1 MVGLKFSKI
10 YINQIFLILSIFS
23 FNHPVFS
30 EIGNNLKTNNNELNI
45 NKTNNLTTDYF
56 NRYPFNDYIIGIGD
70 TVSIKVSD
78 IYPELSK
85 VVKIDNQG
93 KIDLPQL
100 KNLYVEGLTLE
111 ELTNL
116 LDQKYLSFIKYPDVS
131 SEIITYRPIR
141 VLVQGEVN
149 KPGLLSLKGSL
160 SINENSSLSLTNP
173 LSNGFSSRPGNSK
186 FNFFPT
192 LFDVIQKS
200 GGITQNSNLNEVQII
215 RKDTIS
221 NGGGYKSTT
230 INFENIFNGDFSKNV
245 RIYDGDQII
254 VKKNLN
260 PDFKAFTKAIS
271 SNLNSQTINVRVSG
285 KLAKNGTGG
294 SLELPRV
301 STLNDALFVS
311 GGVHPLKGPIKLIRF
326 NRDGTIERRSLR
338 FNPNAKRGSYKNPYL
353 QDFDVVFVSESI
365 FSNTS
370 TVLGE
375 IISPF
380 SQALSAYAIIEA
392 LGN

>member
-1 MVGLKFSKI
+1 MLGLKFSKI
-10 YINQIFLILSIFS
+10 YINQISLILTIFS
-23 FNHPVFS
+23 FNYPVFS
-30 EIGNNLKTNNNELNI
+30 EIENNLENNRNELNK
-45 NKTNNLTTDYF
+45 NNTNTLTTNYF
-56 NRYPFNDYIIGIGD
+56 NRYPSNDYIIGSGD
-70 TVSIKVSD
+70 TISINVSD

-85 VVKIDNQG
+85 VVKIDYQG

-100 KNLYVEGLTLE
+100 KKLYVAGLTLE
-111 ELTNL
+111 ELNNL
-116 LDQKYLSFIKYPDVS
+116 LEQKYLSFINYPDVS
-131 SEIITYRPIR
+131 SEIIDYRPIR

-149 KPGLLSLKGSL
+149 KPGILSLKGALASVESPNFNL
-160 SINENSSLSLTNP
+160 VNP
-173 LSNGFSSRPGNSK
+173 LSSGISNTPNSK
-186 FNFFPT
+186 LNFFPT

-230 INFENIFNGDFSKNV
+230 INFENIFNGDFSTNV

-254 VKKNLN
+254 VKKSLN
-260 PDFKAFTKAIS
+260 PDFKAFSKAIS

-294 SLELPRV
+294 SFELPRV

-326 NRDGTIERRSLR
+326 NRDGTIERRNLR

-353 QDFDVVFVSESI
+353 QDFDVVFVSDSI
-365 FSNTS
+365 FSTTS

>member
-1 MVGLKFSKI
+1 
-10 YINQIFLILSIFS
+10 
-23 FNHPVFS
+23 
-30 EIGNNLKTNNNELNI
+30 
-45 NKTNNLTTDYF
+45 
-56 NRYPFNDYIIGIGD
+56 
-70 TVSIKVSD
+70 

-100 KNLYVEGLTLE
+100 KKLYVAGLTLE
-111 ELTNL
+111 ELNNL
-116 LDQKYLSFIKYPDVS
+116 LEQKYLSFINYPDIS
-131 SEIITYRPIR
+131 SEIIDYRPIR

-149 KPGLLSLKGSL
+149 KPGILSLKGALASTEAPNFKL
-160 SINENSSLSLTNP
+160 VNP
-173 LSNGFSSRPGNSK
+173 LSNGISNQANSK
-186 FNFFPT
+186 LNFFPT

-221 NGGGYKSTT
+221 NGGGYKSKT
-230 INFENIFNGDFSKNV
+230 INFENIFNGDFSTNV

-260 PDFKAFTKAIS
+260 PDFKAFSKAIS
-271 SNLNSQTINVRVSG
+271 SNLNSQTISVRVSG

-294 SLELPRV
+294 SFELPRV

-326 NRDGTIERRSLR
+326 NRDGTIERRNLR

-365 FSNTS
+365 FSTTS

-375 IISPF
+375 VISPF

-392 LGN
+392 LGNK

>member
-1 MVGLKFSKI
+1 MKFSKI
-10 YINQIFLILSIFS
+10 YINQIFLILTIFS
-23 FNHPVFS
+23 FNYPVFS
-30 EIGNNLKTNNNELNI
+30 EIENNLESNRNELNK
-45 NKTNNLTTDYF
+45 NKTNTLTTNYF
-56 NRYPFNDYIIGIGD
+56 NRYPSNDYIIGWGD
-70 TVSIKVSD
+70 TISIKVSD

-100 KNLYVEGLTLE
+100 KKLYVAGLTLE
-111 ELTNL
+111 ELNNL
-116 LDQKYLSFIKYPDVS
+116 LEQKYLSFINYPDIS
-131 SEIITYRPIR
+131 SEIIDYRPIR

-149 KPGLLSLKGSL
+149 KPGILSLKGALASTEAPNFKL
-160 SINENSSLSLTNP
+160 VNP
-173 LSNGFSSRPGNSK
+173 LSNGISNQANSK
-186 FNFFPT
+186 LNFFPT

-221 NGGGYKSTT
+221 NGGGYKSKT
-230 INFENIFNGDFSKNV
+230 INFENIFNGDFSTNV

-260 PDFKAFTKAIS
+260 PDFKAFSKAIS
-271 SNLNSQTINVRVSG
+271 SNLNSQTISVRVSG

-294 SLELPRV
+294 SFELPRV

-326 NRDGTIERRSLR
+326 NRDGTIERRNLR

-365 FSNTS
+365 FSTTS

-375 IISPF
+375 VISPF

-392 LGN
+392 LGNK

>member
-1 MVGLKFSKI
+1 MLGLKFSKI
-10 YINQIFLILSIFS
+10 YINQISLILTIFS
-23 FNHPVFS
+23 FNYPVFS
-30 EIGNNLKTNNNELNI
+30 EIENNLENNRNELNK
-45 NKTNNLTTDYF
+45 NNTNTLTTNYF
-56 NRYPFNDYIIGIGD
+56 NRYPSNDYIIGSGD
-70 TVSIKVSD
+70 TISINVSD

-85 VVKIDNQG
+85 VVKIDYQG

-100 KNLYVEGLTLE
+100 KKLYVAGLTLE
-111 ELTNL
+111 ELNNL
-116 LDQKYLSFIKYPDVS
+116 LEQKYLSFINYPDVS
-131 SEIITYRPIR
+131 SEIIDYRPIR

-149 KPGLLSLKGSL
+149 KPGILSLKGALASVESPNFNL
-160 SINENSSLSLTNP
+160 VNP
-173 LSNGFSSRPGNSK
+173 LSSGISNTPNSK
-186 FNFFPT
+186 LNFFPT

-230 INFENIFNGDFSKNV
+230 INFENIFNGDFSTNV

-254 VKKNLN
+254 VKKSLN
-260 PDFKAFTKAIS
+260 PDFKAFSKAIS

-294 SLELPRV
+294 SFELPRV

-326 NRDGTIERRSLR
+326 NRDGTIERRNLR

-353 QDFDVVFVSESI
+353 QDFDVVFVSDSI
-365 FSNTS
+365 FSTTS

-392 LGN
+392 LGNK

>member
-1 MVGLKFSKI
+1 MKFSKI
-10 YINQIFLILSIFS
+10 YINQISLILTIFS
-23 FNHPVFS
+23 LNYPVFS
-30 EIGNNLKTNNNELNI
+30 EIENNLESNRSELNK
-45 NKTNNLTTDYF
+45 NNTNTLTTNYF
-56 NRYPFNDYIIGIGD
+56 NRYPSNDYIIGSGD
-70 TVSIKVSD
+70 TISINVSD

-100 KNLYVEGLTLE
+100 KKLYVAGLTLE
-111 ELTNL
+111 ELNNL
-116 LDQKYLSFIKYPDVS
+116 LEQKYLSFINYPDVS
-131 SEIITYRPIR
+131 SEIIDYRPIR

-149 KPGLLSLKGSL
+149 KPGILSLKGALASTESPNFNL
-160 SINENSSLSLTNP
+160 VNP
-173 LSNGFSSRPGNSK
+173 LSNGISNQANPK
-186 FNFFPT
+186 LNFFPT

-200 GGITQNSNLNEVQII
+200 GGVTQNSNLNEVQII

-221 NGGGYKSTT
+221 NGGGYKSKT
-230 INFENIFNGDFSKNV
+230 INFENIFNGDFSTNV

-260 PDFKAFTKAIS
+260 PDFKAFSKAIS
-271 SNLNSQTINVRVSG
+271 SNLNSQTISVRVSG
-285 KLAKNGTGG
+285 KLAKNASGG
-294 SLELPRV
+294 SFKLPRV

-326 NRDGTIERRSLR
+326 NRDGTIERRNLR

-365 FSNTS
+365 FSTTS

-375 IISPF
+375 VLSPF

-392 LGN
+392 LGNK